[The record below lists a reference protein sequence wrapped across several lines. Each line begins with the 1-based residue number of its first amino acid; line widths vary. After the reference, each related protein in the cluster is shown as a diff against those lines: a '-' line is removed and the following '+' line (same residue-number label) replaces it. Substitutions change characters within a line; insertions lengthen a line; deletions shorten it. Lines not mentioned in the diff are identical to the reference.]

1 MGYPMTSSERHEINN
16 VLAALLAEAQLLQ
29 LDPLPPEQSVGV
41 DRVVAHA
48 RRLTELLRPKPAPA
62 DFAGV

>member
-1 MGYPMTSSERHEINN
+1 MTSAERHEINN

-29 LDPLPPEQSVGV
+29 LDELPAEQSEGV

-48 RRLTELLRPKPAPA
+48 RRLTELFRALAQRKEP
-62 DFAGV
+62 AGV

>member
-1 MGYPMTSSERHEINN
+1 MTSSERHEINN

-29 LDPLPPEQSVGV
+29 LDPLPPEQSAGV

-48 RRLTELLRPKPAPA
+48 RRLKELLRPRPVQTEALT
-62 DFAGV
+62 F